1 MRGGAV
7 WQLVGLITRRSQVQ
21 ILSPLPKFWLGPIWG
36 FLFLGVMDYLE
47 KSLEQQLFNSVE
59 SLGYELMDLELS
71 PQKNGLKITVFI
83 DHDNGIDIDDCVNTT
98 KEISPIFE
106 DDESDKSY
114 IIEVSSPGLDR
125 KLINKEHFDKFIG
138 KTIKIKLKNKLL
150 DRKNFKGQLLNR
162 VKNTITINDH
172 DDKEIE
178 IDIKL
183 IDICRIVPVFK

>member
-1 MRGGAV
+1 
-7 WQLVGLITRRSQVQ
+7 
-21 ILSPLPKFWLGPIWG
+21 
-36 FLFLGVMDYLE
+36 MDYLE

-59 SLGYELMDLELS
+59 SLGYELMDLEFS

-83 DHDNGIDIDDCVNTT
+83 DHDDGIDIDDCVNTT

-106 DDESDKSY
+106 DDECDKSY

-172 DDKEIE
+172 DNKKIE

>member
-1 MRGGAV
+1 
-7 WQLVGLITRRSQVQ
+7 
-21 ILSPLPKFWLGPIWG
+21 
-36 FLFLGVMDYLE
+36 MDYLE

-59 SLGYELMDLELS
+59 SLGYELMDLEFS

-106 DDESDKSY
+106 DDESDKNY

-172 DDKEIE
+172 DNKKIE

>member
-1 MRGGAV
+1 
-7 WQLVGLITRRSQVQ
+7 
-21 ILSPLPKFWLGPIWG
+21 
-36 FLFLGVMDYLE
+36 MDYLE

-59 SLGYELMDLELS
+59 SLGYELMDLEFS

-83 DHDNGIDIDDCVNTT
+83 DHDNGIDIDDCVNIT

-106 DDESDKSY
+106 DDECDKSY

-172 DDKEIE
+172 DNKKIE

>member
-1 MRGGAV
+1 
-7 WQLVGLITRRSQVQ
+7 
-21 ILSPLPKFWLGPIWG
+21 
-36 FLFLGVMDYLE
+36 MDYLE

-59 SLGYELMDLELS
+59 SLGYELMDLEFS
-71 PQKNGLKITVFI
+71 PQKNGLRITIFI
-83 DHDNGIDIDDCVNTT
+83 DHDDGIDIDDCVNTT

-106 DDESDKSY
+106 DDESDKNY

-138 KTIKIKLKNKLL
+138 KIIKIKLKNKLL

-162 VKNTITINDH
+162 VKNTIMINDH

>member
-1 MRGGAV
+1 
-7 WQLVGLITRRSQVQ
+7 
-21 ILSPLPKFWLGPIWG
+21 
-36 FLFLGVMDYLE
+36 MDYLE

-59 SLGYELMDLELS
+59 SLGYELMDLEFS
-71 PQKNGLKITVFI
+71 PQNNGLRITVFI
-83 DHDNGIDIDDCVNTT
+83 DHDDGIDIDDCVNTT

-106 DDESDKSY
+106 DDESDKNY

-172 DDKEIE
+172 DNKKIE

>member
-1 MRGGAV
+1 
-7 WQLVGLITRRSQVQ
+7 
-21 ILSPLPKFWLGPIWG
+21 
-36 FLFLGVMDYLE
+36 MDYLE

-59 SLGYELMDLELS
+59 SLGYELMDLEFS
-71 PQKNGLKITVFI
+71 PQKKGLKITVFI

-106 DDESDKSY
+106 DDECDKSY

-172 DDKEIE
+172 DNKKIE